1 MSTATCATHPASLT
15 APARIPADLPL
26 NVPLAPRDIYAQ
38 KRQEDQM
45 GKIFTLPAGWQS
57 IRPFSSQD
65 HGLARTQAGEIREFY
80 LDLVKTERGMAIQM
94 THFNHEEV
102 ERQRAPLLNK
112 ADVQDVLKLMNP
124 S

>member
-1 MSTATCATHPASLT
+1 MSTATCAAHPASLT
-15 APARIPADLPL
+15 APAPIPAELPL

-38 KRQEDQM
+38 KRQQDQM
-45 GKIFTLPAGWQS
+45 GKVFTLPAGWQS

-65 HGLARTQAGEIREFY
+65 HGLARNQAGEIREFY

-94 THFNHEEV
+94 THYNHEEA
-102 ERQRAPLLNK
+102 ERQRAPVLNTP
-112 ADVQDVLKLMNP
+112 DVRDVLKRMDQ